1 MFLTG
6 AVSGGTSM
14 MSAVTAALT
23 TVINWCGTVV
33 TAVLSGELSEL
44 LPLLATGVAISAL
57 MLGVKC
63 IKSFAWGT

>member
-1 MFLTG
+1 MVMLT
-6 AVSGGTSM
+6 ATAEGTNM
-14 MSAVTAALT
+14 MAAVTSALT
-23 TVINWCGTVV
+23 QVISWCGTVV

-44 LPLLATGVAISAL
+44 LPLLAVGVAISAL

>member
-1 MFLTG
+1 MTMLTATGGTGMMG
-6 AVSGGTSM
+6 AVTS
-14 MSAVTAALT
+14 ALT
-23 TVINWCGTVV
+23 TVISWCGTVV

-44 LPLLATGVAISAL
+44 LPLLAVGVAISAL

>member
-1 MFLTG
+1 MVMLT
-6 AVSGGTSM
+6 ASGGTDM
-14 MSAVTAALT
+14 MSAVTSALT

-44 LPLLATGVAISAL
+44 LPLLAVGVAISAL

>member
-1 MFLTG
+1 MFLT
-6 AVSGGTSM
+6 ATTGGTDM
-14 MSAVTAALT
+14 MAAVTSALT

-33 TAVLSGELSEL
+33 SAVLSGELSEL
-44 LPLLATGVAISAL
+44 LPLLAVGVAISAL